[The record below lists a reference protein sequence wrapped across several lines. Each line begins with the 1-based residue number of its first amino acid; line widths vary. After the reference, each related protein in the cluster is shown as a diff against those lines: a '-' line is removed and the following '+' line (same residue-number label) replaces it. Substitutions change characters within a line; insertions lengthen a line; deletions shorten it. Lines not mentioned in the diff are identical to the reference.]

1 MSLIPL
7 VQISRATSRRG
18 LVDINDF
25 EQAEAGCEIAQ
36 HISKSMKIN
45 EEHDVLSGDEQSGL
59 ERIHTRLT
67 NICSQKNE
75 RMAAMTDQE
84 PEKLFEL
91 LDQREERDKQRWY
104 IKERS
109 AYEPEPPTLFRAVK
123 DYPAVENHLTGKL
136 WFQSLPSLRNS
147 EGIGKDAS
155 EGIGSYALP
164 DGRTCRDVNDD
175 NPTAFILSF
184 GEQAESVKKF
194 GEYCLEVRNPLELKR
209 RVEDRLCPGS
219 QVEWRK
225 IQYDKVMNKDNKVM
239 QLETNPGPTE
249 SWDLMYY
256 SKPKTFAQEKE
267 WRLLIFLPMRLLNAT
282 LELQVGN
289 LPDVFRLIDLR
300 GQEKRKRNYNL

>member
-1 MSLIPL
+1 M
-7 VQISRATSRRG
+7 
-18 LVDINDF
+18 DINAF

-36 HISKSMKIN
+36 HLAKAMKIDK
-45 EEHDVLSGDEQSGL
+45 EHGILSGEERSSL
-59 ERIHTRLT
+59 EKLHTPLA
-67 NICSQKNE
+67 NNWSQKMKE
-75 RMAAMTDQE
+75 MAAMTDQE

-91 LDQREERDKQRWY
+91 FAQRDERAKLKWY
-104 IKERS
+104 RDERQ
-109 AYEPEPPTLFRAVK
+109 AGKPEPPTLFRVVK
-123 DYPAVENHLTGKL
+123 DYPDAENHLAGKL
-136 WFQSLPSLRNS
+136 WFRSLPSLRNIK
-147 EGIGKDAS
+147 GKGKDAS

-225 IQYDKVMNKDNKVM
+225 IQYDKVMDKDNKVM

-256 SKPKTFAQEKE
+256 SKPEIFAQEKE
-267 WRLLIFLPMRLLNAT
+267 WRLLIFLPMRLLNDT
-282 LELQVGN
+282 LKLHVGD
-289 LPDVFRLIDLR
+289 LPDVFRLVDLR
-300 GQEKRKRNYNL
+300 